1 MQIVRTSNRFRTA
14 FSKSHPAL
22 LWFSIAT
29 FLYYTGF
36 SFYFTVF
43 NLYLSQ
49 IGFSKSVIGTVLS
62 ARSFGSVL
70 MTIPAAIIVN
80 RVGYKNNFLLAMGLA
95 VGVQTLILLT
105 KSVPILILLSG
116 LLGCGDALF
125 MIGIAPFI
133 MDHTN
138 AEYRNEVFSVN
149 NALQT
154 FAAAGGAFLTFVSG
168 FLGIKDPL
176 VLYRDVMWTGV
187 VCAVSGLIVVF
198 LKVQT
203 QAHTSISNPFTREHL
218 SNLRGFL
225 PLLIVLIVPRTLV
238 GLGASL
244 IIPFMNLYFKDIFH
258 LPGPQ
263 IGLIYTFGQI
273 ATAVGMLLAP
283 LLVMHMGKVRTV
295 VVTELLSLPFMF
307 VLARAGTLVYAIPAF
322 LTRQALMNLSTPVSQ
337 QFNMEI
343 TPSHFRTITNGLMS
357 MGDNLSRALGSFI
370 AGYIIQFR
378 GYSYSFYAAMT
389 LYLISALFYYVF
401 LSPWDRRQSQ

>member
-1 MQIVRTSNRFRTA
+1 
-14 FSKSHPAL
+14 
-22 LWFSIAT
+22 
-29 FLYYTGF
+29 
-36 SFYFTVF
+36 
-43 NLYLSQ
+43 
-49 IGFSKSVIGTVLS
+49 
-62 ARSFGSVL
+62 
-70 MTIPAAIIVN
+70 
-80 RVGYKNNFLLAMGLA
+80 
-95 VGVQTLILLT
+95 
-105 KSVPILILLSG
+105 
-116 LLGCGDALF
+116 

-168 FLGIKDPL
+168 YLGIKDPL

-225 PLLIVLIVPRTLV
+225 PLRIVLIVPRTLV

-244 IIPFMNLYFKDIFH
+244 IIPFMNLYFKEIFH